1 MRSRR
6 LLAFV
11 VLAMLACARPAD
23 AGWLD
28 IIWEMTGPRMIG
40 IGGECEIAIA
50 RNPDKGCIL
59 PFARFPRAQAPKE
72 QWFYLST
79 EAFYYFSVPHNG
91 FSTGEVQGFG
101 VDPMVLFS
109 RINASNTVRVTSGVG
124 LSFQRFWSDDV
135 DAFGNSGLKV
145 RPLAVEFP
153 LGVKKARVNL
163 AYNLRYYWD
172 GFEARPAVEGTRRIP
187 AVFRKVDQPETV
199 HGLTIAFTF

>member
-6 LLAFV
+6 LLACV
-11 VLAMLACARPAD
+11 VLAMLAYARPAH

-59 PFARFPRAQAPKE
+59 PLGRFPRVQAPKE

-79 EAFYYFSVPHNG
+79 EAFYYFSVPHKG

-101 VDPMVLFS
+101 VDPMLLF
-109 RINASNTVRVTSGVG
+109 
-124 LSFQRFWSDDV
+124 
-135 DAFGNSGLKV
+135 
-145 RPLAVEFP
+145 
-153 LGVKKARVNL
+153 
-163 AYNLRYYWD
+163 
-172 GFEARPAVEGTRRIP
+172 
-187 AVFRKVDQPETV
+187 
-199 HGLTIAFTF
+199 